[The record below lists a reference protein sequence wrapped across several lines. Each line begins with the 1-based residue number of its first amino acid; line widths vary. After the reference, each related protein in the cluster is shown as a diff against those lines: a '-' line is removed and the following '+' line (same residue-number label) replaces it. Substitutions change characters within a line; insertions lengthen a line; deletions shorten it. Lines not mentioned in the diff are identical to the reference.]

1 MLNKVLRWLREVSKL
16 SVSNTILV
24 TWRSHYIVVSLPEKL
39 RENGTTRM
47 TEMKP
52 FTFYTPSRC
61 SYRKE
66 S

>member
-1 MLNKVLRWLREVSKL
+1 MLLKVLRWLSEASKL

-24 TWRSHYIVVSLPEKL
+24 TWRSQYIVVSLPEKQ

-47 TEMKP
+47 TEMNP
-52 FTFYTPSRC
+52 FTFYTPSSC

-66 S
+66 T